1 MVMLPDPTAH
11 PPRVG
16 FAISR
21 AVGPAVVR
29 NRLRRQLRALSR
41 ARAERWM
48 PGSYLLIVAPAA
60 AGASSDRLGR
70 DLDAAVGQLLARS
83 GR

>member
-1 MVMLPDPTAH
+1 MLSTEPGS

-29 NRLRRQLRALSR
+29 NRLRRQLRAH
-41 ARAERWM
+41 ARRLELPSGA
-48 PGSYLLIVAPAA
+48 YLLHVAPAA
-60 AGASSDRLGR
+60 AALDGAQLGAHLEKALR
-70 DLDAAVGQLLARS
+70 
-83 GR
+83 